1 MFSLLLPII
10 YLAFISLGL
19 PDSLLGA
26 AWPVMHTEFGV
37 ELSYA
42 GILSM
47 AITAGTIV
55 SSILSDRLTR
65 KFGTGRVTAF
75 SVALTSLAL
84 FGFSVSHSFSFLLL
98 WAIPYGLGAG
108 GVDAALNNYVAI
120 HYASRHMSWLHCMWG
135 VGTAVSP
142 YCMSFAIGSGRGWN
156 MGYRYISILQMILTV
171 ILFLSLP
178 LWQKPKHSCEHTETG
193 TGQQALSIR
202 QVLQISGAKEI
213 LITFFCYCALEQT
226 AMLWGSSFLLAK
238 NGIDSETAARLASMF
253 CIGITVGRG
262 INGFLTIRFPD
273 KTLIRM
279 GELLIAAGTAAMLMP
294 FGGICSIGG
303 LILAGFGCAPIYPC
317 IIHSTPSLFGEEHSQ
332 AIIGIQMAFA
342 YTGILF
348 MPPLFGV
355 LANNISVR
363 LLPVFLGLLLLLMA
377 VMYEKVL
384 KKSTLSKYSRLA
396 RRLKRRESSSI

>member
-1 MFSLLLPII
+1 MISLLLPII

-37 ELSYA
+37 DLSYA

-47 AITAGTIV
+47 AITAGTII
-55 SSILSDRLTR
+55 SSIFSDRLTK
-65 KFGTGRVTAF
+65 KFGTGKVTAC

-84 FGFSVSHSFSFLLL
+84 FGFSISHSFGMLIL

-142 YCMSFAIGSGRGWN
+142 YCMSFAIRSGKGWN
-156 MGYRYISILQMILTV
+156 MGYRYISILQIILTV

-178 LWQKPKHSCEHTETG
+178 LWKKAKSSGDLSQNGAT
-193 TGQQALSIR
+193 QQPLSIR
-202 QVLQISGAKEI
+202 NVLQIPGAKEF

-226 AMLWGSSFLLAK
+226 AMLWGSSFLLTK
-238 NGIDSETAARLASMF
+238 HRIDSETAARLASMF
-253 CIGITVGRG
+253 CIGITAGRG

-279 GELLIAAGTAAMLMP
+279 GEVLIAAGILAMLLP
-294 FGGICSIGG
+294 FGNAFSIGG
-303 LILAGFGCAPIYPC
+303 LILTGLGCAPVYPC
-317 IIHSTPSLFGEEHSQ
+317 IIHSTPALFGEENSQ
-332 AIIGIQMAFA
+332 AVIGFQMAFA
-342 YTGILF
+342 YTGLMF
-348 MPPLFGV
+348 MPTLFGF
-355 LANNISVR
+355 LADRISVT
-363 LLPVFLGLLLLLMA
+363 LLPFFLCLLLVIMA

-384 KKSTLSKYSRLA
+384 KLTSKVR
-396 RRLKRRESSSI
+396 